1 MEQVLAGDVE
11 DLPPPRSTRRREGG
25 EATDLDAAQAA
36 EDDEANE
43 AADAAKEAG
52 VQDPDE
58 A

>member
-1 MEQVLAGDVE
+1 VPGRAHLA
-11 DLPPPRSTRRREGG
+11 
-25 EATDLDAAQAA
+25 DAAGV
-36 EDDEANE
+36 DGHDEANE